1 MEFNK
6 IYLVVKNNKNYLK
19 TFSSLE
25 ELDEFTKKYIDKD
38 ELLKENGFLEGNI
51 YAYYLSND
59 KINFLKIVYKY
70 DLVPDINFCLKE
82 IEEIINYV
90 DNLIKDNISYRE
102 NDINKYLHFLHKK
115 KYVLSLEEKASL
127 KNYIMFRNQKYKK
140 RLLSILKNRFLMSS
154 SIILLKYRTFSSK
167 MISSKTNDNDNKIK
181 KIK

>member
-1 MEFNK
+1 M
-6 IYLVVKNNKNYLK
+6 
-19 TFSSLE
+19 
-25 ELDEFTKKYIDKD
+25 
-38 ELLKENGFLEGNI
+38 
-51 YAYYLSND
+51 
-59 KINFLKIVYKY
+59 
-70 DLVPDINFCLKE
+70 
-82 IEEIINYV
+82 
-90 DNLIKDNISYRE
+90 
-102 NDINKYLHFLHKK
+102 YLHFLHKK